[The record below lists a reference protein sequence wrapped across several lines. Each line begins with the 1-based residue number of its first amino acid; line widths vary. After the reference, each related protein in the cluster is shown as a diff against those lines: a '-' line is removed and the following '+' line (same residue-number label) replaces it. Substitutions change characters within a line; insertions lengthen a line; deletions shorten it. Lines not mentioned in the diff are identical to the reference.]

1 MTAAQCRCESTS
13 FNRGPMKSDQ
23 LSILRGTLDVLV
35 LRAVSWQPLHG
46 FEISLWLE
54 ERSGGALNID
64 DSALYQSLHRLEARE
79 LIVGEWG
86 VSENNRRAR
95 YYELT
100 LSGRAHLDAASA
112 QMVSYAKTITN
123 LLTVAAKPR

>member
-1 MTAAQCRCESTS
+1 
-13 FNRGPMKSDQ
+13 MKTDQ
-23 LSILRGTLDVLV
+23 LTILRGTLDVLV

-54 ERSGGALNID
+54 ERSSGALAID
-64 DSALYQSLHRLEARE
+64 DSALYQALHRLEAKA
-79 LIVGEWG
+79 LVVGEWG
-86 VSENNRRAR
+86 LSENNRRAR

-100 LSGRAHLDAASA
+100 PAGRAHLDAASA

-123 LLTVAAKPR
+123 LLTIAAKPR